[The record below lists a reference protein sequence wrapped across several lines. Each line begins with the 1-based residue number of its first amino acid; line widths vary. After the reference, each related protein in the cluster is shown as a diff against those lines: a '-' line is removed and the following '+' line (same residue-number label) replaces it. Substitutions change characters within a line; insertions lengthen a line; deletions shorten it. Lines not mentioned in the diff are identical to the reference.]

1 MFRDY
6 SYVLIGFYSLCV
18 FLLLKVYTI
27 DKFYKKVVTVGHA
40 ALNVFVAAGT
50 NRQPKVD
57 TGGVQVYSMSIGVNL
72 IASVVLARLG
82 NILCTS

>member
-1 MFRDY
+1 MDKILNY
-6 SYVLIGFYSLCV
+6 CLC
-18 FLLLKVYTI
+18 LLLKVYTI

-57 TGGVQVYSMSIGVNL
+57 TGGVQVYSIVSSG
-72 IASVVLARLG
+72 S
-82 NILCTS
+82 T